1 MNSCLYECHV
11 MHARLSPTP
20 HRFVYRLF
28 YFAID
33 LDELP
38 ELGRRLPLFS
48 FGGPG
53 LYSFRETDFLP
64 TNEVEHAGRSTGSA
78 PVLAPCSLKERVVAL
93 AAKHGVDVQG
103 GRVTL
108 VTLPRI
114 LGYLFNPV
122 SFYFC
127 VDRHGTPAAVIA
139 EVTNTFR
146 EMKPYF
152 LGPADWQPVAGG
164 FRLRRP
170 KDFYVSPFSDVD
182 AAFDFILRPP
192 KERLALQIDDYVG
205 HERTLTTTLTGTRQ
219 PLTGAHLLWFTIKYP
234 LLTLRII
241 TLIHWHAFCLWLK
254 RVPWFPKAARAADQR
269 ELYRPHTSL
278 ISPSDPA

>member
-1 MNSCLYECHV
+1 MNSCLYECRV

-20 HRFVYRLF
+20 HRFAYRLF
-28 YFAID
+28 YFAFD

-38 ELGRRLPLFS
+38 ELGQRLALFS
-48 FGGPG
+48 YGRAG
-53 LYSFRETDFLP
+53 LYSFRDGDYLP
-64 TNEVEHAGRSTGSA
+64 TDEVLPAGPA
-78 PVLAPCSLKERVVAL
+78 PHRSLKERVVAY
-93 AAKHGVDVQG
+93 ARRHGVDVAG

-114 LGYLFNPV
+114 AGYLFNPV

-127 VDRHGTPAAVIA
+127 SDRHGQPAAVIA

-152 LGPADWQPVAGG
+152 LGPGEWQADGSG

-170 KDFYVSPFSDVD
+170 KQFYVSPFSDVD
-182 AAFDFILRPP
+182 VAFDFKLRPP
-192 KERLALQIDDYVG
+192 DGRLAVQIDDYIG
-205 HERTLTTTLTGTRQ
+205 RERTLTTTLQGEQQ
-219 PLTGAHLLWFTIKYP
+219 PLTGRRLAWFTIKYP
-234 LLTLRII
+234 LLTLRVIS
-241 TLIHWHAFCLWLK
+241 LIHWHAFCLWLK

-269 ELYRPHTSL
+269 DLYRPHASL
-278 ISPSDPA
+278 FSPSDPA